1 MAVAFVRM
9 EVVDTLVK
17 SERASSE
24 WAPRVEN
31 CTPERDIRGSQ
42 YTPLAVLAAQAV

>member
-1 MAVAFVRM
+1 MAVAFARM

-24 WAPRVEN
+24 RAPLVESY
-31 CTPERDIRGSQ
+31 TPERDIRGSQ
-42 YTPLAVLAAQAV
+42 HTPLAVLAAQAV